1 MANNTP
7 FGNNSL
13 TSNLLP
19 AFYQSKSNKKFL
31 QATLDQL
38 YQPGSVKKINGFIGR
53 KNAKAA
59 TGADIYVT
67 ASDKNRQNYQLE
79 PSVVIQDSLNNVT
92 FYKDYIDYINQL
104 GVFGGN
110 TDNHS
115 RLNSEEFY
123 SWDPHIDWDKISNF
137 QNYYWLPYGPESIT
151 VYGQQQ
157 KVTST
162 YTVDLVAVG
171 EDNQYVFTPN
181 GFTPN
186 PVLKLYRGQTY
197 TFEIN
202 SLGNAFSFKL
212 ARTTGPQD
220 RYLNAGIDNYAVQ
233 QGTITWTIAN
243 DAPTMI
249 YYQSET
255 DINLGGVIEIYDIDQ
270 NTYIDV
276 EADVLGK
283 KNYKLTDGTPLSN
296 GMKVKFGGN
305 VTPVTYTSGSYYVEG
320 VGTAIKLVPQSVLEI
335 VSPYTL
341 SQTVEFDN
349 TPFDQEPFSDATGYA
364 GVADYIVINR
374 ASRDHNPWSR
384 YNRWFHK
391 DVITA
396 SAKLNGDV
404 PNLDQ
409 LARATR
415 PIIEFEADLKLFN
428 FGTTAIEDI
437 DLIDNFT
444 TDVFSTIE
452 GSAGYN
458 VDGIPLTANQTVLFT
473 ADTDPLVANKVYRVE
488 FVDVKHLNTG
498 SKQLHLVEI
507 ASPELNQTVL
517 INQGVA
523 NQSLMYWFNG
533 TTWIK
538 SQQKTNTNQPPLFDV
553 VDDNNISYGDT
564 SFYPGSTFIGTKVFS
579 YKVGLG
585 LADKTLGFALSYKNV
600 SNIGDIVFNFN
611 LATDSFQYKQGTA
624 LITKNINVGY
634 IVGQDYAG
642 NTVYENGWQTSTVT
656 NTQAALRI
664 YENSNKTNNFNLDIF
679 DDLSNLND
687 LVVRV
692 YVNGIRLAPEYWNI
706 VDGQLYKQIVL
717 VTPIALTDVLTIRA
731 FAAQPI
737 NSNGYYEIP
746 INLQN
751 NPLNNS
757 MGDFTLGEISD
768 HVNSIIDNI
777 PQSSTNLRDLGNTAA
792 YGTKFVQ
799 HSGPMSLSI
808 YHITSESNNIVR
820 AIEQSR
826 DDYNHFK
833 RIFITT
839 AENLGIDGDPVK
851 LVDVILEKI
860 NVNKPNTAPYYFSD
874 MIPYGASVRT
884 DITVVDYRI
893 KTYPLSAV
901 FTLDTL
907 SSKAVGVYLNDV
919 QLTYGRDYTFND
931 QGFVVIDNSLS
942 FNNGDIITTLEY
954 ESTDGCFVPETP
966 TKLGIYPK
974 FEPKIYLDTTLVAPQ
989 LMIQGHD
996 GSQIL
1001 AYNDYRD
1008 GLILE
1013 LEKRIFNNIKVEYNP
1028 DIYDINKVIPS
1039 YNKTNAYTR
1048 EEFNKVLAPNFYR
1061 WAKDVGVN
1069 FSKPLS
1075 YDISNS
1081 FTYNYRN
1088 NSAPDGTSLPGYW
1101 RGVYRWLLN
1110 TDRPNIC
1117 PWEMLGLSIEPS
1129 WWTSVY
1135 GPAPYTS
1142 DNRVMWK
1149 DISDGMLRAP
1159 GKPPVYLA
1167 DYAKPF
1173 LIDHIPVDESGNLVS
1188 PLFSSLALGQVTP
1201 SIDFDFVFGDVAP
1214 VEASWRRSSHYPFS
1228 VLIASML
1235 LTPANT
1241 FGVLLDRSR
1250 IVRNKAGQLIYKD
1263 TGLRVRPQDI
1273 VLPSTYS
1280 SSTRVQTA
1288 GIINYVVNLILNY
1301 IFSNNLKSYNGY
1313 ASDLASMNIRLAYRV
1328 GSFTN
1333 QDQFNLLLE
1342 SKTPSSTGSV
1352 FIPKEDYS
1360 VFLNSS
1366 SPTRKLAYSGIIITR
1381 LQDGFQVSGYS
1392 LTQPFFNYY
1401 GYSQPGSN
1409 INVGGIS
1416 ENFSNWTAH
1425 EQYAA
1430 GSIVKYNGSYFKA
1443 LTLTT
1448 TGADFDSSQFV
1459 ALPFLPITGGVTAN
1473 FRKAWDKTQVL
1484 TAPYGA
1490 TFKKIQDVVDFL
1502 LGYGEYLKDQ
1512 GFIFN
1517 QYNTNLGV
1525 VSNWETSAKEFMF
1538 WTTQNWS
1545 TGQDKWSDWT
1555 PNIVVPYGTI
1565 VRYNGEYY
1573 SAVRNVPAS
1582 DVFEYN
1588 NFNKLDGLSVAGASV
1603 ISLSPAAGNIEFV
1616 TPLNVVD
1623 DINNSFNRYE
1633 IFKVNG
1639 TAINTKDLDSYR
1651 KNNTVTY
1658 TPKNKDGIYGA
1669 SFYLVQHEHVVIL
1682 NNSTIFNDTIYNPES
1697 GYRQERIKLSGYITS
1712 NWYGGLDIPGFIF
1725 DAAKIQSW
1733 QQWQDYNL
1741 GDIINYQGYYYSA
1754 NEFLPGTATFDLT
1767 KWTELANKPSSQILP
1782 NWTNIATQFQDFY
1795 GLDVDS
1801 FDSAQQSMG
1810 QHLIGYQKRQYL
1822 DNIIQDDVSEFKFY
1836 QGMIREKG
1844 TQNVLNK
1851 LFNVLSSEDKES
1863 LVFYEEW
1870 AVRTGQYGAA
1880 NSFQQIEF
1888 TLDEGLVRNNP
1899 QGYLLTNKID
1909 TTLNPFIVQILPS
1922 DVYLPSNGYDSTPWP
1937 VLTNYKPLLT
1947 SAGYVNSKDV
1957 DLSIGHLSDIVS
1969 YDPTKY
1975 VDGNYVWCA
1984 FAPPPYYWNV
1994 YRYTLKYTAG
2004 VVSSVTSNTTVKPNT
2019 VTITVPTTVTFA
2031 VGDYIGI
2038 IGTAKING
2046 FYAIT
2051 AVTTNT
2057 FTFNLPA
2064 SVVLAPF
2071 NDLSTIEVFY
2081 FVTQRSLNSSI
2092 DQLESLLPTTPVAN
2106 QLVWTDYIS
2115 STNTNW
2121 ASWIYNPVYNTT
2133 IITDQIASTN
2143 HNFGRALAMTNAGDT
2158 AAITSSDG
2166 QTAIYLKAG
2175 ILTNWTRNQL
2185 IQAPAISTNYT
2196 TAGTQGTIESF
2207 NITGLSLT
2215 LSLISG
2221 GSGYRPANGS
2231 QVYANVPLTGGTGS
2245 GAVANITVFNGV
2257 VTTVQLVRYNTQYVS
2272 GQVLTA
2278 DARYLGG
2285 TVNTPVEVQV
2295 SNTCGSGYTPSV
2307 GTTVYAN
2314 VPLIYTTSG
2323 TGDGTAV
2330 ATVTVT
2336 NGLVSN
2342 VLLNYGGLNYQV
2354 GDRLTVNSSSIG
2366 GTGTGFSVLVGS
2378 VNKNSRAS
2386 VATTVAIS
2394 NDKQWL
2400 AIGSPTSSFVATNYK
2415 GVYSTPNSTD
2425 YVANAIVTDGTHYY
2439 QTTGA
2444 MLHQYTGVTG
2454 VTQNQAQGARFN
2466 VVVIGSTYTV
2476 NVVSGGAGYKVGN
2489 KITILG
2495 SQVGG
2500 IDTVNDITVTVS
2512 AINGSTT
2519 ILSPGAITGVT
2530 WSSVS
2535 TPSQTYTSLSGN
2547 VILGSG
2553 ATFTVKPILPTS
2565 NSSYIVTVS
2574 ATGSGYLAGDQ
2585 VLIKGSAVGG
2595 VDIINDL
2602 LVTLP
2607 TPISGFVIGYQI
2619 VNPYGASAWNQIPY
2633 VPVDTSTTA
2642 NNSSNTNQGVV
2653 SVYKRAFGNSYL
2665 LADSIVSPSIGFDP
2679 THVTGEKFGSTL
2691 TFNTSELYVGA
2702 IGYNNNTG
2710 RVYKLAYT
2718 SNVIVSSAYNPIG
2731 SSYATLVVTSTTNI
2745 TPGLIVQGTGFTSG
2759 QTVTAVINST
2769 TLELSGSPDSTPA
2782 GILNFVTTGWHYS
2795 TTYTGTSSNS
2805 NFGSS
2810 IVVSTD
2816 SSTLAI
2822 SASGGSVAGQVFVY
2836 KDTGNGFALSQ
2847 TISDTLSRITFGAS
2861 IALSD
2866 SADYLAISNLTASS
2880 SGVIIYP
2887 LLSNGQYDLVH
2898 TTGIH
2903 PRPSV
2908 SGTFGNKIAFMNGY
2922 TTLVVFSTVNSSGR
2936 IDIYDRYDT
2945 QWVYSETIPTTG
2957 HSTDALGAGFA
2968 VGVNQIFAGAPNT
2981 TENNFTNSGAIYNYY
2996 KLPNNYTWTIHTQQ
3010 TPVAD
3015 VKKIKKAFLYDKTSG
3030 SLLKY
3035 LDVVD
3040 PLQGKIPGPAEEEIR
3055 YKTFYDPAVYSI
3067 GTSDVVVN
3075 TASIWSNKQVGQLWW
3090 DLRTAKFINSYDQ
3103 DVVYRNSTWNQ
3114 LAAGAS
3120 IDVYEWVS
3128 STIKPSQW
3136 DAQADTNAGLASGI
3150 SGTSLYGDSVYS
3162 TTQSYDK
3169 ISKTFKNTYYFWVKN
3184 KVVIPY
3190 VNGRQM
3196 SAMDV
3201 ANLIANPRGQ
3211 DYTYLGIT
3219 GLNTFS
3225 LTNVKGYLTSSNVI
3239 LSVEFWT
3246 IDKTD
3251 QNIHTQYKMISNDPN
3266 INLPKIVEQKW
3277 FDSLCGIDS
3286 NGKVVPDP
3294 RLPFK
3299 IRYGIENR
3307 PRQSM
3312 FINRF
3317 EALKQLI
3324 EYANQ
3329 VMITNQIAELNISS
3343 LESYDKEPTI
3353 GSGLYDAILDT
3364 DAELPYASVSSFS
3377 APSLVPVITNG
3388 AITGIIINSAGK
3400 GFVSTINNVA
3410 TSPYIEIIGS
3420 GTGAVVRATINAL
3433 GQVTGATIISSGAG
3447 YDSNTRCSI
3456 RNYAVLVHSDSQASN
3471 QWSVYTY
3478 DPVYKQWSRTL
3489 TQSYDVRNYWS
3500 YADWFASGYNQFTVE
3515 DYAVN
3520 TFVDLNSITVKVGQ
3534 IVRIRTSNNGG
3545 WILLEKYADV
3555 NSVDWTQSYN
3565 TIGIQNGTIQFSS
3578 KLYDFALTD
3587 VGYDSSIFD
3596 GEGFDVVA
3604 ATELRIILKAIKNN
3618 IFIDSLKQEYL
3629 NLFFNSVH
3637 YVLSEQVYVDWIFK
3651 TSFVKA
3657 QHNVGALDQPV
3668 NYPVENLANF
3678 ENYVSEVKPYRTK
3691 VREYVSNYESLD
3703 TAQLPIT
3710 DFDVM
3715 PIYENDKVGLI
3726 DITVQNG
3733 KLVAGD
3739 SAIQTYPWKFWL
3751 DNVGF
3756 IVTELILI
3764 DGGSGYNIPPQVVF
3778 NSESGSGATGRA
3790 FINNGV
3796 VTRVVLLTPGSGYL
3810 AAPEIVLDGGLSTT
3824 GVQARAIAIIGESV
3838 VRSTTIGI
3846 KFDRVSQTN
3855 YVTQLQQQQTFLG
3868 DGSQLKFALTWA
3880 PDIRVGQSS
3889 ITVNGIPVL
3898 RELYTLSTVVSTKN
3912 GYTQYSGLITFA
3924 VGNAPAKGTTL
3935 SVTYLINSAMLNAA
3949 DRVEFYYEPGSG
3961 MLGKDLAQ
3969 VMTGIDYGGTIV
3981 NGLGFNVQTGWGAS
3995 PYYKDKW
4002 DNYDS
4007 SFDDYYVTVAAN
4019 THSFT
4024 LPYVPAANTQLNIYQ
4039 IKNNVD
4045 SYDNR
4050 SGVYNNQLEFSY
4062 NINDSS
4068 PVATTI
4074 THINTAGHS
4083 TTYNPNGS
4091 YETTLVVANASG
4103 ILPGM
4108 GIIGVGFSS
4117 NVAVLTTTGA
4127 SGNGTTVTLT
4137 FDAVS
4142 TPPYSIGQTIIVN
4155 NVLPVAYSGT
4165 YTVTACTTTS
4175 VSYTSTATGVKTQ
4188 SGTIIGSAIHKV
4200 VSVNQGTNTVTL
4212 SRAPDSI
4219 PSGTLIFTYNFSGS
4233 TQLTVADTT
4242 YINVGDVVACSTI
4255 NSLIYNSTVTAIID
4269 SQTVSINSILYTDI
4283 VPSVELTFTKTLET
4297 PADITI
4303 NANGTAVLNS
4313 TTYPT
4318 GISDLTVL
4326 NITGKISPVRLDD
4339 PHYGTQQQTN
4349 KNAIMTTPVAT
4360 GTPDSQVAPGLYQYT
4375 ITIPNGYTVSN
4386 GDEFII
4392 RRSTSDGS
4400 ILPNANDYDTSLVG
4414 GDMAYSTATGLA
4426 ADDIIVDGDGM
4437 VTPTTSPA
4445 PEEVVP
4451 GQVVDA
4457 VAIKVF
4463 DRSNS
4468 GAATIVTDNFIAD
4481 GVTKTYTLSQQPNS
4495 PKALIVKVGN
4505 TIKTYQTDYTVDYKN
4520 KKVTLTSKPSANT
4533 IVTIFNI
4540 GFAGSNILDLDYFVG
4555 DATTTEFVTKA
4566 PWLKD
4571 ITAVVYVDG
4580 VVANPQL
4587 FKTDGTY
4594 DFANAVGFKFTT
4606 PPAAGSLINFII
4618 VSGSQQTFVVTNK
4631 EILATDG
4638 VSLTYSLA
4646 YPVGTS
4652 LPYESSM
4659 LVRVDQTILEGPNDN
4674 YFIIEDNQLSYN
4686 IDPAKIVPYSATI
4699 QNINV
4704 IANGV
4709 KLNLGSDYTV
4719 DLSGITITLTQNA
4732 YTLYMGTTLLV
4743 SITTDESYFY
4753 NASAQ
4758 TITFTQAYNNTHVV
4772 EVISSYNHSVLDIRR
4787 SSVNVTS
4794 NVTLTPNT
4802 ADYYYYKNLASGLI
4816 KLDRTIISDDYVWI
4830 TKNGTLLTPT
4840 IDYKLNDDKQS
4851 VQLAT
4856 LPNKTDQLT
4865 FITFG
4870 SNILASGIAY
4880 MQFKDMLNRVTYK
4893 RLSLEK
4899 RTTLAADLHWNDT
4912 SITLTDASNFDVPN
4926 PTANKPGVIEIRG
4939 ERIEYFAKNGN
4950 IVSRLRRGTLGT
4962 GVYKLH
4968 KAGAFVQDI
4977 GPTETIPYTE
4987 TTITEQIISDGTN
5000 SVNLSFAPALGSESD
5015 PTGVIAWFK
5024 TSGYTYQGTYNPL
5037 SSYSINSVVV
5047 YQNTYYVNILS
5058 YSASTSVTILPT
5070 DTKHWKIAPT
5080 AIPPGY
5086 GQCDNIEVFVGG
5098 YNDGSAWAS
5107 GIEYSVGDIVNIGS
5121 YTYRCTTAH
5130 TSGATFNADS
5140 TNWTFFIG
5148 NIRLKKQP
5156 YKVHNVNVNPY
5167 SPAGDV
5173 TLDADF
5179 AVDGSSRQIRLTN
5192 LLNKGTH
5199 VTVIKQIGTAWD
5211 GDKNNPVNILN
5222 DNSKIAEFLKVSP
5235 GIWYTDYKS

>member
-1 MANNTP
+1 MANKTP

-19 AFYQSKSNKKFL
+19 SFYQSRSNKKFL

-53 KNAKAA
+53 KNAKAT
-59 TGADIYVT
+59 TGSDIYVT
-67 ASDKNRQNYQLE
+67 AADSTRQNYQLE
-79 PSVVIQDSLNNVT
+79 PSVVIQDNLNNVT

-104 GVFGGN
+104 GVFGSN
-110 TDNHS
+110 TTNHS
-115 RLNSEEFY
+115 RLNAEEFY
-123 SWDPHIDWDKISNF
+123 SWDPHIDWDKIVNF
-137 QNYYWLPYGPESIT
+137 QHYYWLPYGPEPVTI
-151 VYGQQQ
+151 YGQQQ
-157 KVTST
+157 KVIST
-162 YTVDLVAVG
+162 YSVNLIPVG

-202 SLGNAFSFKL
+202 SPGNAFSFKFS
-212 ARTTGPQD
+212 RTTGKQD

-249 YYQSET
+249 YYQSEN
-255 DINLGGVIEIYDIDQ
+255 DINLGGVIQIFDIDQ
-270 NTYIDV
+270 NTYIDI
-276 EADVLGK
+276 ETDVLGK
-283 KNYKLTDGTPLSN
+283 KTYKLTDGTPLSN

-305 VTPVTYTSGSYYVEG
+305 VTPTNYATGSYYVEG

-335 VSPYTL
+335 VSSYTL

-364 GVADYIVINR
+364 SVADYIVINR
-374 ASRDHNPWSR
+374 ASRDYNPWSR
-384 YNRWFHK
+384 YNRWFHQ

-396 SAKLNGDV
+396 SARLNGAV
-404 PNLDQ
+404 PNLNQ

-415 PIIEFEADLKLFN
+415 PIIEFESDLKLFN
-428 FGTTAIEDI
+428 FGTNAISDV

-452 GSAGYN
+452 GSSGYN
-458 VDGIPLTANQTVLFT
+458 VDGIPLTANQTILFT
-473 ADTDPLVANKVYRVE
+473 ADTDPLIANKIYRVE
-488 FVDVKHLNTG
+488 FVDVKHLSNG
-498 SKQLHLVEI
+498 SKQLHLVEVS
-507 ASPELNQTVL
+507 SPELNQTVL
-517 INQGVA
+517 VNQGIA

-538 SQQKTNTNQPPLFDV
+538 GQQKTDTNQPPLFDV
-553 VDDNNISYGDT
+553 VDNSGVSYGDT
-564 SFYPGSTFIGTKVFS
+564 SVYPGSTFLGTTVFS
-579 YKVGLG
+579 YKIGNG

-611 LATDSFQYKQGTA
+611 LATDNFQYKHGTA
-624 LITKNINVGY
+624 LLTQHINVGY
-634 IVGQDYAG
+634 IVSQDYSG
-642 NTVYENGWQTSTVT
+642 NTVYENGWQTSAAS
-656 NTQAALRI
+656 NTQAAVRI

-679 DDLSNLND
+679 EDITNLND
-687 LVVRV
+687 LVVRI
-692 YVNGIRLAPEYWNI
+692 YINGKRLDARLWSI
-706 VDGQLYKQIVL
+706 VDRQKYKQIVL
-717 VTPIALTDVLTIRA
+717 ATPIALTDVLTIRA
-731 FAAQPI
+731 FASQSI
-737 NSNGYYEIP
+737 NKNGYYEIP

-751 NPLNNS
+751 NPLNDS

-768 HVNSIIDNI
+768 HVNSIVDNLEI
-777 PQSSTNLRDLGNTAA
+777 LFVGSFPGTSNLRDLGNTAA

-799 HSGPMSLSI
+799 HSGPMSLSM

-851 LVDVILEKI
+851 LVDVILERI
-860 NVNKPNTAPYYFSD
+860 NANKPNTSPYYFSD
-874 MIPYGASVRT
+874 MIPYGASLRT
-884 DITVVDYRI
+884 DIKIVDYRI
-893 KTYPLSAV
+893 KTYPLTTV

-907 SSKAVGVYLNDV
+907 SNKAVGVYLNDV
-919 QLTYGRDYTFND
+919 QLTYGRDYTFNN

-942 FNNGDIITTLEY
+942 MSNSDVLTTLEY

-989 LMIQGHD
+989 SMIQGHD
-996 GSQIL
+996 GSQVL
-1001 AYNDYRD
+1001 AYGDYRD

-1013 LEKRIFNNIKVEYNP
+1013 LEKRIFNNIKVEYDP
-1028 DIYDINKVIPS
+1028 SIYDINSVIPN
-1039 YNKTNAYTR
+1039 YNRTNAYTR

-1061 WAKDVGVN
+1061 WAKDVGVD

-1129 WWTSVY
+1129 WWTQVY
-1135 GPAPYTS
+1135 GPAPYTK
-1142 DNRVMWK
+1142 DNRVMWQ
-1149 DISDGMLRAP
+1149 DIADGMLRAP
-1159 GKPPVYLA
+1159 GKPAVYLA
-1167 DYAKPF
+1167 DYVKPF
-1173 LIDHIPVDESGNLVS
+1173 LINHIPVDEYGNLVS

-1214 VEASWRRSSHYPFS
+1214 VESSWRRSSHYPFS
-1228 VLIASML
+1228 VLITSML
-1235 LTPANT
+1235 LTPAKT

-1250 IVRNKAGQLIYKD
+1250 VVRNNAGQLIYKD
-1263 TGLRVRPQDI
+1263 TGLRIRPQDVI
-1273 VLPSTYS
+1273 LPSIYS
-1280 SSTRVQTA
+1280 STARVQTA
-1288 GIINYVVNLILNY
+1288 GIINYVINLILNY

-1313 ASDLASMNIRLAYRV
+1313 DNDLKSMTIRLSYRV

-1342 SKTPSSTGSV
+1342 SKTPSSSGSV

-1360 VFLNSS
+1360 IFLNNS
-1366 SPTRKLAYSGIIITR
+1366 SPTKKLSYSGVIITR
-1381 LQDGFQVSGYS
+1381 LQDGFQVGGYS

-1401 GYSQPGSN
+1401 SYGQPGAN

-1416 ENFSNWTAH
+1416 ENFSNWTAN

-1430 GSIVKYNGSYFKA
+1430 GSIIKYNGGYYKA

-1448 TGADFDSSQFV
+1448 TGTTFDSTQFISM
-1459 ALPFLPITGGVTAN
+1459 PFLPITGGVTAN
-1473 FRKAWDKTQVL
+1473 FRKTWDKTETL
-1484 TAPYGA
+1484 TAPYGT

-1502 LGYGEYLKDQ
+1502 LGYSEYLKDQ
-1512 GFIFN
+1512 GFIFS

-1545 TGQDKWSDWT
+1545 TGHDKWSDWT
-1555 PNIVVPYGTI
+1555 PNIVVPYGTV
-1565 VRYNGEYY
+1565 VRFNGEYY
-1573 SAVRNVPAS
+1573 SSTRNVPAS

-1588 NFNKLDGLSVAGASV
+1588 DFNKLDGLSVDGASV

-1616 TPLNVVD
+1616 TPLNVVE
-1623 DINNSFNRYE
+1623 DINSSFNRYE

-1639 TAINTKDLDSYR
+1639 TAINTADLDSYR
-1651 KNNTVTY
+1651 KNNTVIY
-1658 TPKNKDGIYGA
+1658 TPRNKDGIYGA
-1669 SFYLVQHEHVVIL
+1669 SFYLVQHEHVIIL
-1682 NNSTIFNDTIYNPES
+1682 NNTTIFNDTIYNPES
-1697 GYRQERIKLSGYITS
+1697 GYRQERIKVSGYITTG
-1712 NWYGGLDIPGFIF
+1712 WYGGLDIPGFIF

-1754 NEFLPGTATFDLT
+1754 DKFLPGTAIFDIT
-1767 KWTELANKPSSQILP
+1767 QWTELVNKPISRILP

-1795 GLDVDS
+1795 NLDVDS
-1801 FDSAQQSMG
+1801 FDTAQQTMG

-1844 TQNVLNK
+1844 TQNSLNK
-1851 LFNVLSSEDKES
+1851 LFNVLSSDNLES

-1870 AVRTGQYGAA
+1870 AVRVGQYGAA

-1888 TLDEGLVRNNP
+1888 TLEEGIVRNNP
-1899 QGYLLTNKID
+1899 QGYILTDTID
-1909 TTLNPFIVQILPS
+1909 KTLNPFIVQILPS
-1922 DVYLPSNGYDSTPWP
+1922 DVYLPSNEYNSSPWP
-1937 VLTNYKPLLT
+1937 LLTSYKPLLN

-1957 DLSIGHLSDIVS
+1957 TLSIGYLSDILS
-1969 YDPTKY
+1969 YKPTNY

-1984 FAPPPYYWNV
+1984 FASPPYYWNV
-1994 YRYTLKYTAG
+1994 YRYTLKYAAG
-2004 VVSSVTSNTTVKPNT
+2004 TISSVTSNASVSPNT
-2019 VTITVPTTVTFA
+2019 VTITVPGPVTFA

-2038 IGTAKING
+2038 VGTAKING

-2051 AVTTNT
+2051 EITTTT
-2057 FTFNLPA
+2057 FVIVLPKG
-2064 SVVLAPF
+2064 VVFAPF
-2071 NDLSTIEVFY
+2071 NDLSTIEIFY
-2081 FVTQRSLNSSI
+2081 FVSQRSLNSSI
-2092 DQLESLLPTTPVAN
+2092 DQLESLLTSSPVTG
-2106 QLVWTDYIS
+2106 QLVWTDHIS
-2115 STNTNW
+2115 STSTNW
-2121 ASWIYNPVYNTT
+2121 ASWTYDSVYSTSAIN
-2133 IITDQIASTN
+2133 DQVSSNN
-2143 HNFGRALAMTNAGDT
+2143 HNFGRAIAMTKTGDT

-2175 ILTNWTRNQL
+2175 VLTNWTRNQL
-2185 IQAPAISTNYT
+2185 IQTPFISTSYT
-2196 TAGTQGTIESF
+2196 VSGVQGTIESF
-2207 NITGLSLT
+2207 NTTGLGLT
-2215 LSLISG
+2215 ITLISS
-2221 GSGYRPANGS
+2221 GSGYRPLNGTQIYS
-2231 QVYANVPLTGGTGS
+2231 NVPLSGGTGT
-2245 GAVANITVFNGV
+2245 GAVANVTVYNGT
-2257 VTTVQLVRYNTQYVS
+2257 VTAIQLIRYNTQYVS
-2272 GQVLTA
+2272 GQVLTI
-2278 DARYLGG
+2278 DEKYLGG
-2285 TVNTPVEVQV
+2285 VVNTPVEIQV
-2295 SNTCGSGYTPSV
+2295 SNNCGSGYTPAV
-2307 GTTVYAN
+2307 GTAVYPN
-2314 VPLIYTTSG
+2314 VPLIYTGSG
-2323 TGDGTAV
+2323 TGDGTAT
-2330 ATVTVT
+2330 ATVTIS

-2342 VLLNYGGLNYQV
+2342 IILTYGGLRYQV
-2354 GDRLTVNSSSIG
+2354 NDQLTVDPSNIG
-2366 GTGTGFSVLVGS
+2366 NTGTGFNILVGS
-2378 VNKNSRAS
+2378 VNKNSRSPAS
-2386 VATTVAIS
+2386 TTVAIS

-2400 AIGSPTSSFVATNYK
+2400 AVGSPTSGYVATNYK
-2415 GVYSTPNSTD
+2415 GVYTSPNSTD
-2425 YVANAIVTDGTHYY
+2425 YIAKAIVTDGINYY
-2439 QTTGA
+2439 QTTNA
-2444 MLHQYTGVTG
+2444 MLHQYTGVAG
-2454 VTQNQAQGARFN
+2454 ITQNQAQGARFN
-2466 VVVIGSTYTV
+2466 IVVIGLTYTV
-2476 NVVSGGAGYKVGN
+2476 NVVSGGAGYKRGN
-2489 KITILG
+2489 KIIILG

-2500 IDTVNDITVTVS
+2500 IDTVNDITIVVTE
-2512 AINGSTT
+2512 INGSTT
-2519 ILSPGAITGVT
+2519 TLSPGAISGVT
-2530 WSSVS
+2530 ASSVGI
-2535 TPSQTYTSLSGN
+2535 PPQTYTSLGGN
-2547 VILGSG
+2547 VLLGIG
-2553 ATFTVKPILPTS
+2553 ATFTVNPVLTG
-2565 NSSYIVTVS
+2565 YIVTVS
-2574 ATGSGYLAGDQ
+2574 ATGTGYLAGDQ
-2585 VLIKGSAVGG
+2585 ILIKGSSIGG
-2595 VDIINDL
+2595 VDVINDL
-2602 LVTLP
+2602 LITLP
-2607 TPISGFVIGYQI
+2607 TPVAGFVNNYQI
-2619 VNPYGASAWNQIPY
+2619 VNPYGVSAWNWLSY
-2633 VPVDTSTTA
+2633 VPVDTGSVN

-2653 SVYKRAFGNSYL
+2653 SLYKKSFGNSYSL
-2665 LADSIVSPSIGFDP
+2665 VDSIVSPSIGLDS
-2679 THVTGEKFGSTL
+2679 THVTGEQFGSTL
-2691 TFNTSELYVGA
+2691 AFNTNELYIGA
-2702 IGYNNNTG
+2702 TGYNNNTG
-2710 RVYKLAYT
+2710 RVYKLIYT
-2718 SNVIVSSAYNPIG
+2718 SNIKVSSAYNPIG
-2731 SSYATLVVTSTTNI
+2731 SSYATLVITSTTGI
-2745 TPGLIVQGTGFTSG
+2745 TVGLVVQGVGFVSG

-2782 GILNFVTTGWHYS
+2782 GILNFVTTNWQYS
-2795 TTYTGTSSNS
+2795 TTYTGSATHS
-2805 NFGSS
+2805 NFGNS
-2810 IVVSTD
+2810 IAISGD
-2816 SSTLAI
+2816 GSTLAI
-2822 SASGGSVAGQVFVY
+2822 TASGSAQNGFVKVY
-2836 KDTGNGFALSQ
+2836 KNSGSEFTLSQ
-2847 TISDTLSRITFGAS
+2847 TINGVTTTFANSISISDTGTYI
-2861 IALSD
+2861 
-2866 SADYLAISNLTASS
+2866 AISDNTASTT
-2880 SGVIIYP
+2880 GTVKIYP
-2887 LLSNGQYDLVH
+2887 VLPTGQYDITH
-2898 TTGIH
+2898 TYSL
-2903 PRPSV
+2903 RPQSTII
-2908 SGTFGNKIAFMNGY
+2908 SNFGTKISFMNDY
-2922 TTLVVFSTVNSSGR
+2922 KTMVVFTAVGLSGQV
-2936 IDIYDRYDT
+2936 DIYDRYDT
-2945 QWVYSETIPTTG
+2945 QWVYSETLSVDGLIDTY
-2957 HSTDALGAGFA
+2957 SGFS
-2968 VGVNQIFAGAPNT
+2968 VGTNQIFVGAPNT
-2981 TENNFTNSGAIYNYY
+2981 TVNTFTNAGTIYNYY
-2996 KLPNNYTWTIHTQQ
+2996 KLPNTFSWSIHTNQIS
-3010 TPVAD
+3010 VAD

-3055 YKTFYDPAVYSI
+3055 YKTFYDPAVYSV

-3075 TASIWSNKQVGQLWW
+3075 TASIWSNNQVGQLWW

-3114 LAAGAS
+3114 LATGAS
-3120 IDVYEWVS
+3120 IDIYEWVS
-3128 STIKPSQW
+3128 SNLKPSQW
-3136 DAQADTNAGLASGI
+3136 DAQSDTNAGIAIGI
-3150 SGTSLYGDSVYS
+3150 SGKSLYSDSVYS
-3162 TTQSYDK
+3162 VTQSYDK

-3184 KVVIPY
+3184 KAVIPY
-3190 VNGRQM
+3190 INGRHM

-3201 ANLIANPRGQ
+3201 SNLIANPRGQ

-3225 LTNVKGYLTSSNVI
+3225 LTNVKGYLSSSNVV

-3266 INLPKIVEQKW
+3266 INLPKTIEQKW
-3277 FDSLCGIDS
+3277 FDSLCGID
-3286 NGKVVPDP
+3286 NGGRVVPDP

-3317 EALKQLI
+3317 EALKQLV

-3329 VMITNQIAELNISS
+3329 IMIKNQIAELNISS
-3343 LESYDKEPTI
+3343 LESYDKEPTVVT
-3353 GSGLYDAILDT
+3353 GLYDAVLDT
-3364 DAELPYASVSSFS
+3364 DAELKYASVASFS
-3377 APSLVPVITNG
+3377 APNLAPTITNG
-3388 AITGIIINSAGK
+3388 QITGIIINSAGK
-3400 GFVSTINNVA
+3400 GYVPVVNGIA

-3420 GTGAVVRATINAL
+3420 GQGAVVRAIINTL
-3433 GQVTGATIISSGAG
+3433 GQITGATVISSGIG
-3447 YDSNTRCSI
+3447 YDANTRCVI

-3471 QWSVYTY
+3471 QWSIYTY

-3500 YADWFASGYNQFTVE
+3500 YSDWYATGYNQFTLE
-3515 DYAVN
+3515 DYTVN
-3520 TFVDLNSITVKVGQ
+3520 TFVDLNSLTTQIGQ
-3534 IVRIRTSNNGG
+3534 IVRIRMSNKGG
-3545 WILLEKYADV
+3545 WLLLEKYADV

-3578 KLYDFALTD
+3578 KLYNFTLTD

-3604 ATELRIILKAIKNN
+3604 STELRVILTAIKHN
-3618 IFIDSLKQEYL
+3618 IFIDNLKQEYL

-3668 NYPVENLANF
+3668 NYPVDNLSNF
-3678 ENYVSEVKPYRTK
+3678 EDYVAEVKPYRTK

-3710 DFDVM
+3710 DFDLM
-3715 PIYENDKVGLI
+3715 PIYENNKVGLI
-3726 DITVQNG
+3726 GITVQDG

-3756 IVTELILI
+3756 VVTELILI

-3778 NSESGSGATGRA
+3778 NSKSGTGATGRA
-3790 FINNGV
+3790 FINSGV
-3796 VTRVVLLTPGSGYL
+3796 VTRVVLLTPGGGYF
-3810 AAPEIVLDGGLSTT
+3810 AAPEIILDGGLLPT
-3824 GVQARAIAIIGESV
+3824 GVQARAVAIIGESV
-3838 VRSTTIGI
+3838 IRSMNIGI

-3855 YVTQLQQQQTFLG
+3855 YITQLEQKQTFPG
-3868 DGSQLKFALTWA
+3868 NGSQLKFALTWA
-3880 PDIRVGQSS
+3880 PDIRIGQSS

-3898 RELYTLSTVVSTKN
+3898 RELYKLSTVVSTKN
-3912 GYTQYSGLITFA
+3912 GYTQYSGLITFT
-3924 VGNAPAKGTTL
+3924 VGNAPVNGSTL
-3935 SVTYLINSAMLNAA
+3935 AVTYLINPAMLNAA
-3949 DRVEFYYEPGSG
+3949 DRIKFYYEPESG
-3961 MLGKDLAQ
+3961 MLGNDLAQ
-3969 VMTGIDYGGTIV
+3969 LMTGIDYGGTIV
-3981 NGLGFNVQTGWGAS
+3981 NGLGFNVQTGWGSS

-4007 SFDDYYVTVAAN
+4007 SFDDYYVTVSAN

-4024 LPYVPAANTQLNIYQ
+4024 LPYIPAANTEINIYQ

-4050 SGVYNNQLEFSY
+4050 TNIYSNRLEFGY
-4062 NINDSS
+4062 NIVDSS

-4074 THINTAGHS
+4074 TYINTAGYS

-4091 YETTLVVANASG
+4091 YETTLVVSSSVG

-4117 NVAVLTTTGA
+4117 NVAVLTTTGV

-4137 FDAVS
+4137 FDPVS
-4142 TPPYSIGQTIIVN
+4142 TPPYSVGQTIIVN
-4155 NVLPVAYSGT
+4155 NVLPAGYNGT
-4165 YTVTACTTTS
+4165 YTVTACTTNS
-4175 VSYTSTATGVKTQ
+4175 VSYTSTATGAKTQ
-4188 SGTIIGSAIHKV
+4188 AGTIIGSAIHKV
-4200 VSVNQGTNTVTL
+4200 VSVNQVTSTVTL
-4212 SRAPDSI
+4212 NRAPDSI
-4219 PSGTLIFTYNFSGS
+4219 PSGTLIFTYNFAGS
-4233 TQLTVADTT
+4233 TQLTVEDTT
-4242 YINVGDVVACSTI
+4242 YINVGDIVACSSI
-4255 NSLIYNSTVTAIID
+4255 KSLVYNSTVTEIID

-4283 VPSVELTFTKTLET
+4283 SPAVELTFTKTLTT
-4297 PADITI
+4297 PTDITI

-4313 TTYPT
+4313 ITYPT
-4318 GISDLTVL
+4318 GLSNLTVL

-4339 PHYGTQQQTN
+4339 PQYGTPQQKN
-4349 KNAIMTTPVAT
+4349 KNAILVSPVSN
-4360 GTPDSQVAPGLYQYT
+4360 GIPDSQVAPGLYQKT
-4375 ITIPNGYTVSN
+4375 FTIPNTYTVSN

-4400 ILPNANDYDTSLVG
+4400 ILPNANDYDTALVG
-4414 GDMAYSTATGLA
+4414 GNLAYSTATGLA

-4451 GQVVDA
+4451 GQIVDA
-4457 VAIKVF
+4457 VAIKVY

-4468 GAATIVTDNFIAD
+4468 GAANIVTDNFIAD
-4481 GVTKTYTLSQQPNS
+4481 GMTGTYTLTQQPNS
-4495 PKALIVKVGN
+4495 PKALIVKVGDI
-4505 TIKTYQTDYTVDYKN
+4505 IKTYGTDYTVDYKN
-4520 KKVTLTSKPSANT
+4520 KQITLISTPVHNT
-4533 IVTIFNI
+4533 IVTVFNI

-4555 DATTTEFVTKA
+4555 DGVTTEFITKA

-4571 ITAVVYVDG
+4571 ITSVVYING
-4580 VVANPQL
+4580 VIDNPQL

-4594 DFANAVGFKFTT
+4594 DFANAVGLKFTT
-4606 PPAAGSLINFII
+4606 PPKAGSLINFII

-4631 EILATDG
+4631 EIIATDG
-4638 VSLTYSLA
+4638 VSLTYPLA
-4646 YPVGTS
+4646 YPVGAS

-4659 LVRVDQTILEGPNDN
+4659 VVRVDQTILSGPNDN
-4674 YFIIEDNQLSYN
+4674 YFTIKNNQLNYN
-4686 IDPAKIVPYSATI
+4686 IDPAKILPYSATI
-4699 QNINV
+4699 ENINV
-4704 IANGV
+4704 IANGKIL
-4709 KLNLGSDYTV
+4709 KLGADYTV
-4719 DLSGITITLTQNA
+4719 DLSGITITLTKNA
-4732 YTLYMGTTLLV
+4732 YTLYKNTTLLV

-4753 NASAQ
+4753 NPFSQ
-4758 TITFTQAYNNTHVV
+4758 TITFTQTYDNTHTV
-4772 EVISSYNHSVLDIRR
+4772 EVISSYNHSVLDIQR
-4787 SSVNVTS
+4787 SGVSVTS
-4794 NVTLTPNT
+4794 NVSLTPNT

-4816 KLDRTIISDDYVWI
+4816 KLDRTILTDSYIWI
-4830 TKNGTLLTPT
+4830 TKNGKLLTPT

-4851 VQLAT
+4851 VQLAV
-4856 LPNKTDQLT
+4856 LPKGTDQLT

-4870 SNILASGIAY
+4870 SNILSSGIAY
-4880 MQFKDMLNRVTYK
+4880 MQFKDILNRVSYK
-4893 RLSLEK
+4893 RLSLSK
-4899 RTTLAADLHWNDT
+4899 RTMLAEDLHWNDT

-4926 PTANKPGVIEIRG
+4926 PAANKPGVIEIRG
-4939 ERIEYFAKNGN
+4939 ERIEYFAKVNN
-4950 IVSRLRRGTLGT
+4950 TLSRLRRGTLGT

-5000 SVNLSFAPALGSESD
+5000 TVNLSFVPGIY
-5015 PTGVIAWFK
+5015 PI
-5024 TSGYTYQGTYNPL
+5024 YNPK
-5037 SSYSINSVVV
+5037 
-5047 YQNTYYVNILS
+5047 TRNI
-5058 YSASTSVTILPT
+5058 
-5070 DTKHWKIAPT
+5070 IAEV
-5080 AIPPGY
+5080 PG
-5086 GQCDNIEVFVGG
+5086 DIEVFVGG

-5107 GIEYSVGDIVNIGS
+5107 GIEYNIGDIVNIGS
-5121 YTYRCTTAH
+5121 YTYRCTTTH
-5130 TSGATFNADS
+5130 TSGATFSADS

-5148 NIRLKKQP
+5148 NIRLKKQS

-5167 SPAGDV
+5167 SPSGDIE
-5173 TLDADF
+5173 LPADF
-5179 AVDGSSRQIRLTN
+5179 TVDGTSRSIILTN

-5199 VTVIKQIGTAWD
+5199 ITVIKQIGTAWD
-5211 GDKNNPVNILN
+5211 GNKNNPVNILN
-5222 DNSKIAEFLKVSP
+5222 DNSKISEFLKVSA
-5235 GIWYTDYKS
+5235 GVWYTDYKS

>member
-7 FGNNSL
+7 FGNNNL

-59 TGADIYVT
+59 TGSDIYVT
-67 ASDKNRQNYQLE
+67 AAETSRQNYQLE

-110 TDNHS
+110 TANHS

-123 SWDPHIDWDKISNF
+123 SWDPHIDWDKVVNF
-137 QNYYWLPYGPESIT
+137 QNYYWLPYGPEPVT

-171 EDNQYVFTPN
+171 EDSQYVFTPN

-202 SLGNAFSFKL
+202 SPGNAFSFKL
-212 ARTTGPQD
+212 SRTTGKVD
-220 RYLNAGIDNYAVQ
+220 RYLNAGIDNYGVQ
-233 QGTITWTIAN
+233 QGTITWTVAD

-249 YYQSET
+249 YYQSEN
-255 DINLGGVIEIYDIDQ
+255 DINLGGVIEIFDIDQ
-270 NTYIDV
+270 NTYIDI

-283 KNYKLTDGTPLSN
+283 KTYKLTDGTPLSN

-305 VTPVTYTSGSYYVEG
+305 VTPTKYATGSYYVEG
-320 VGTAIKLVPQSVLEI
+320 VGTAIKLVSQSILEI

-364 GVADYIVINR
+364 AVADYIVINR

-384 YNRWFHK
+384 YNRWFHQ
-391 DVITA
+391 DVIIA

-404 PNLDQ
+404 PNLNQ

-428 FGTTAIEDI
+428 FGTTAIADI

-452 GSAGYN
+452 GSSGYN
-458 VDGIPLTANQTVLFT
+458 IDGIPLTANQTILFT
-473 ADTDPLVANKVYRVE
+473 ADTDPLVANKIYRVE
-488 FVDVKHLNTG
+488 FVDVKHLSNG

-517 INQGVA
+517 VNQGIT
-523 NQSLMYWFNG
+523 NQSFMYWFNG

-553 VDDNNISYGDT
+553 VDDNGVSYGDT
-564 SFYPGSTFIGTKVFS
+564 SVYPGSTFLGTKVFS
-579 YKVGLG
+579 YKVGSG
-585 LADKTLGFALSYKNV
+585 LADTTLGFALSYKNV

-611 LATDSFQYKQGTA
+611 LATDNFQYKQGTA
-624 LITKNINVGY
+624 LITKNVNVGY

-642 NTVYENGWQTSTVT
+642 NTVYENGWQTSVVN
-656 NTQAALRI
+656 NTQAAIRI

-679 DDLSNLND
+679 DDISNLND

-692 YVNGIRLAPEYWNI
+692 YINGKRLDASLWSI
-706 VDGQLYKQIVL
+706 VDGQQYKRIVL
-717 VTPIALTDVLTIRA
+717 TTPIALTDVLTIKA
-731 FAAQPI
+731 FASQPI
-737 NSNGYYEIP
+737 NKNGYYEIP

-751 NPLNNS
+751 NPLNNT
-757 MGDFTLGEISD
+757 MGDFTLGEVSD
-768 HVNSIIDNI
+768 HVNSIVDNLETLFVGAF
-777 PQSSTNLRDLGNTAA
+777 PGTSNLRDLGNTAA

-799 HSGPMSLSI
+799 HSGPMSLSM

-839 AENLGIDGDPVK
+839 AENLGVDGDPVK
-851 LVDVILEKI
+851 LVDVILERI
-860 NVNKPNTAPYYFSD
+860 NSNKPNTAPYYFSD
-874 MIPYGASVRT
+874 MIPYGASLRT
-884 DITVVDYRI
+884 DIKIVDYRI
-893 KTYPLSAV
+893 KTYPLTAV

-907 SSKAVGVYLNDV
+907 SNKAVGVYLNDV
-919 QLTYGRDYTFND
+919 QLTYGKDYTFNN

-942 FNNGDIITTLEY
+942 MNNGDTLTTLEY

-974 FEPKIYLDTTLVAPQ
+974 FEPKIYLDTTLIAPQ

-996 GSQIL
+996 GSQVL
-1001 AYNDYRD
+1001 AYGDYRD

-1013 LEKRIFNNIKVEYNP
+1013 LEKRIFNNIKVEYDP
-1028 DIYDINKVIPS
+1028 SVYDINSVIPN
-1039 YNKTNAYTR
+1039 YNKTNVYTR

-1129 WWTSVY
+1129 WWTQVY

-1142 DNRVMWK
+1142 DNRVMWQ
-1149 DISDGMLRAP
+1149 DIADGMLREP

-1167 DYAKPF
+1167 DYVKPF
-1173 LIDHIPVDESGNLVS
+1173 LINHIPVDESGNLVS

-1201 SIDFDFVFGDVAP
+1201 SIDFEFVFGDVAP
-1214 VEASWRRSSHYPFS
+1214 VESSWRRSSHYPFS
-1228 VLIASML
+1228 VLITSML
-1235 LTPANT
+1235 LTPAKT

-1263 TGLRVRPQDI
+1263 TGLRIRPQDVI
-1273 VLPSTYS
+1273 LPSVYS
-1280 SSTRVQTA
+1280 STTRVQTA

-1301 IFSNNLKSYNGY
+1301 IFSNNLKSYEGY
-1313 ASDLASMNIRLAYRV
+1313 ANDLTSMNVRLAYRV

-1342 SKTPSSTGSV
+1342 SKTPSSSGSV

-1366 SPTRKLAYSGIIITR
+1366 SPTKKLSYSGVIITR

-1401 GYSQPGSN
+1401 NYSQPGPN

-1416 ENFSNWTAH
+1416 ENFSNWTAN

-1430 GSIVKYNGSYFKA
+1430 GSIIKYNNGYYKA

-1448 TGADFDSSQFV
+1448 TGASFDSTQFV
-1459 ALPFLPITGGVTAN
+1459 AMPFLPVNGGVTAN
-1473 FRKAWDKTQVL
+1473 FRKSWDKTEIL
-1484 TAPYGA
+1484 TAPYGL
-1490 TFKKIQDVVDFL
+1490 TFKKVQDVVDFL

-1545 TGQDKWSDWT
+1545 SGKDKWSDWT

-1565 VRYNGEYY
+1565 VRFNGEYY
-1573 SAVRNVPAS
+1573 SATRNVPAS
-1582 DVFEYN
+1582 DAFDYN
-1588 NFNKLDGLSVAGASV
+1588 DFNKLDGLSVDGASV
-1603 ISLSPAAGNIEFV
+1603 ISLSPAAGNIEFI

-1623 DINNSFNRYE
+1623 DINNSFNKYE

-1639 TAINTKDLDSYR
+1639 TAINTADLDSYR
-1651 KNNTVTY
+1651 KNNTVSY
-1658 TPKNKDGIYGA
+1658 NPKNSDGIYGA

-1682 NNSTIFNDTIYNPES
+1682 NNTTIFNDTIYNPES
-1697 GYRQERIKLSGYITS
+1697 GYRQERIKVSGYITTG
-1712 NWYGGLDIPGFIF
+1712 WYGGLDIPGFIF
-1725 DAAKIQSW
+1725 DAAKIQNW

-1754 NEFLPGTATFDLT
+1754 NEFLPGTAVFDIS
-1767 KWTELANKPSSQILP
+1767 KWTELAHKPSSQILP

-1795 GLDVDS
+1795 SLDVDS
-1801 FDSAQQSMG
+1801 FDSAQQAMG

-1851 LFNVLSSEDKES
+1851 LFNVLSSENKES

-1870 AVRTGQYGAA
+1870 AVRVGQYGAA
-1880 NSFQQIEF
+1880 NSFQQVEF
-1888 TLDEGLVRNNP
+1888 VLNEGTIRNNP
-1899 QGYLLTNKID
+1899 QGYVLTDKID
-1909 TTLNPFIVQILPS
+1909 KNLNPFIIQILPS
-1922 DVYLPSNGYDSTPWP
+1922 DVYLPSNGYESNLWP
-1937 VLTNYKPLLT
+1937 VLSNYKPLLA

-1957 DLSIGHLSDIVS
+1957 NLSIGQLSEILS

-1994 YRYTLKYTAG
+1994 YRYTLKYATG
-2004 VVSSVTSNTTVKPNT
+2004 VISSVTSNTSVTPNT

-2031 VGDYIGI
+2031 AGDYIGI
-2038 IGTAKING
+2038 TGTTKING

-2057 FTFNLPA
+2057 FTITLAPKQ
-2064 SVVLAPF
+2064 VLAPF

-2081 FVTQRSLNSSI
+2081 FVSQRSLDSSI
-2092 DQLESLLPTTPVAN
+2092 DQLESLLPTTPVAG

-2115 STNTNW
+2115 STSTNW
-2121 ASWIYNPVYNTT
+2121 ASWIYNPVYSTTT
-2133 IITDQIASTN
+2133 INDQIASN
-2143 HNFGRALAMTNAGDT
+2143 GHNFGRAIAMTKTGDT

-2166 QTAIYLKAG
+2166 QTAIYLKSG
-2175 ILTNWTRNQL
+2175 VLTNWTRNQL
-2185 IQAPAISTNYT
+2185 IQTPFISANYT
-2196 TAGTQGTIESF
+2196 TSGVQGTIESF
-2207 NITGLSLT
+2207 NTAGLGLSI
-2215 LSLISG
+2215 SLISG
-2221 GSGYRPANGS
+2221 GTGYRPTNGTQLYS
-2231 QVYANVPLTGGTGS
+2231 NVPLTGGTGS
-2245 GAVANITVFNGV
+2245 GAIANVTVSNGV
-2257 VTTVQLVRYNTQYVS
+2257 VTNVQLIRYNTQYVS
-2272 GQVLTA
+2272 GQVLTI
-2278 DARYLGG
+2278 DQKYLGG
-2285 TVNTPVEVQV
+2285 TSNTPVEIQV
-2295 SNTCGSGYTPSV
+2295 SNNCGSGYTPAV
-2307 GTTVYAN
+2307 GTVVYAN
-2314 VPLIYTTSG
+2314 VPLIYTGSG

-2342 VLLNYGGLNYQV
+2342 IILNYGGLNYQV
-2354 GDRLTVNSSSIG
+2354 NDQLTVDSSHIG
-2366 GTGTGFSVLVGS
+2366 GTGTGFTIRVGS
-2378 VNKNSRAS
+2378 VNKNTRAS
-2386 VATTVAIS
+2386 AATTVAIS

-2400 AIGSPTSSFVATNYK
+2400 AIGSPNSGYVATNYK
-2415 GVYSTPNSTD
+2415 GIYTVPNSTD
-2425 YVANAIVTDGTHYY
+2425 YLAKSIVTDGVNYY
-2439 QTTGA
+2439 QVTSN
-2444 MLHQYTGVTG
+2444 MSHQYSGVTG
-2454 VTQNQAQGARFN
+2454 ITQNQAQGARFN

-2500 IDTVNDITVTVS
+2500 IDTVNDITITVTS
-2512 AINGSTT
+2512 INGSTT
-2519 ILSPGAITGVT
+2519 TLSPGAITGVT
-2530 WSSVS
+2530 ANSVG
-2535 TPSQTYTSLSGN
+2535 TPPQTYTSLGGS
-2547 VILGSG
+2547 VILGTG
-2553 ATFTVKPILPTS
+2553 ATFTVKPVLTG
-2565 NSSYIVTVS
+2565 YVVTVS
-2574 ATGSGYLAGDQ
+2574 ATGNGYLAGDQ
-2585 VLIKGSAVGG
+2585 ILIKGSSVGG
-2595 VDIINDL
+2595 TDIINDL
-2602 LVTLP
+2602 LITLP
-2607 TPISGFVIGYQI
+2607 TPISGFVNSYQI
-2619 VNPYGASAWNQIPY
+2619 VNPYGVSAWNQISY
-2633 VPVDTSTTA
+2633 VPVDTTSPS
-2642 NNSSNTNQGVV
+2642 NNSSYTNQGVV
-2653 SVYKRAFGNSYL
+2653 SLYKRSFGNSYSL
-2665 LADSIVSPSIGFDP
+2665 VDSIVSPSIGLEP
-2679 THVTGEKFGSTL
+2679 TYVTGEQFGATL
-2691 TFNTSELYVGA
+2691 AFNTNELYIGA
-2702 IGYNNNTG
+2702 TGYNNNAG
-2710 RVYKLAYT
+2710 RVYKLIYT
-2718 SNVIVSSAYNPIG
+2718 SNVKVSSAYNPIG
-2731 SSYATLVVTSTTNI
+2731 SSYATLVVTSTTGI
-2745 TPGLIVQGTGFTSG
+2745 TVGLVVQGVGFTSG

-2782 GILNFVTTGWHYS
+2782 GILNFVTTNWQYS
-2795 TTYTGTSSNS
+2795 TNYTGFTGD

-2810 IVVSTD
+2810 INVSND
-2816 SSTLAI
+2816 GLTLAI
-2822 SASGGSVAGQVFVY
+2822 GATGGSRGYVRVY
-2836 KDTGNGFALSQ
+2836 KNSGSGFTLSQ
-2847 TISDTLSRITFGAS
+2847 TISGSTTTFATGIS
-2861 IALSD
+2861 ISD
-2866 SADYLAISNLTASS
+2866 NGTYLAISDNTASTT
-2880 SGVIIYP
+2880 GVVAIYS
-2887 LLSNGQYDLVH
+2887 LLATGQYDLGTPTFV
-2898 TTGIH
+2898 H
-2903 PRPSV
+2903 PRSTI
-2908 SGTFGNKIAFMNGY
+2908 SSHFGTKISFMNDY
-2922 TTLVVFSTVNSSGR
+2922 NTLVVYTSVNSSGR

-2945 QWVYSETIPTTG
+2945 QWVYSETIPMTG
-2957 HSTDALGAGFA
+2957 NSSDALGAGFS
-2968 VGVNQIFAGAPNT
+2968 VGVNQIFVGAPNA
-2981 TENNFTNSGAIYNYY
+2981 TENNFTNSGVIYNYY
-2996 KLPNNYTWTIHTQQ
+2996 KLPNTYTWTIHTSQ

-3015 VKKIKKAFLYDKTSG
+3015 ITKIKKAFLYDKTNG

-3103 DVVYRNSTWNQ
+3103 DIVYRNSTWNQ
-3114 LAAGAS
+3114 LATGAT
-3120 IDVYEWVS
+3120 IDIYEWVS
-3128 STIKPSQW
+3128 SNLKPSQW
-3136 DAQADTNAGLASGI
+3136 DAQADTNAGLADGI
-3150 SGTSLYGDSVYS
+3150 SGKSLYSDKAYSV
-3162 TTQSYDK
+3162 TQSYDK

-3184 KVVIPY
+3184 KAVTPY
-3190 VNGRQM
+3190 INGRHM

-3201 ANLIANPRGQ
+3201 ANLISNPRGQ

-3225 LTNVKGYLTSSNVI
+3225 LTNVKGYTSSSNVV

-3266 INLPKIVEQKW
+3266 IDLPKTIEQKW

-3286 NGKVVPDP
+3286 FGKVVPDP

-3312 FINRF
+3312 VINRF

-3329 VMITNQIAELNISS
+3329 VMITNQVAELNISA
-3343 LESYDKEPTI
+3343 LESYDKEPTVVT
-3353 GSGLYDAILDT
+3353 GLYDAILDT
-3364 DAELPYASVSSFS
+3364 DAELPYASVASF
-3377 APSLVPVITNG
+3377 AVPNLVPIIINNG
-3388 AITGIIINSAGK
+3388 QITGIIINSAGK
-3400 GFVSTINNVA
+3400 GYVSVVNGIA
-3410 TSPYIEIIGS
+3410 TSPYIEIVGS
-3420 GTGAVVRATINAL
+3420 GQGAVVRATINAL
-3433 GQVTGATIISSGAG
+3433 GQVTGATVISSGVG
-3447 YDSNTRCSI
+3447 YDSNTRCVI
-3456 RNYAVLVHSDSQASN
+3456 RNYAVLVHSDSQANN
-3471 QWSVYTY
+3471 QWSIYTY

-3500 YADWFASGYNQFTVE
+3500 YSDWYASGYSQYSLE
-3515 DYAVN
+3515 DYAVD
-3520 TFVDLNSITVKVGQ
+3520 TFVELNSLTIQVGQ
-3534 IVRIRTSNNGG
+3534 VVRIRTSNNGG
-3545 WILLEKYADV
+3545 WLLLEKFANV

-3565 TIGIQNGTIQFSS
+3565 TVGIQNGTIQFSS

-3604 ATELRIILKAIKNN
+3604 ATELRIILNTIKNN
-3618 IFIDSLKQEYL
+3618 IFIDNLKQEYL
-3629 NLFFNSVH
+3629 NLFFNTVH

-3657 QHNVGALDQPV
+3657 QHNVGMLDQPV
-3668 NYPVENLANF
+3668 NYPVDNLSNF
-3678 ENYVSEVKPYRTK
+3678 EDYVSEVKPYRTK

-3710 DFDVM
+3710 DFDLM

-3726 DITVQNG
+3726 DVTVQNG

-3756 IVTELILI
+3756 VVTELILI
-3764 DGGSGYNIPPQVVF
+3764 DGGSGYNIPPHVVF
-3778 NSESGSGATGRA
+3778 NSTSGSGATGRA
-3790 FINNGV
+3790 FIKNGV

-3810 AAPEIVLDGGLSTT
+3810 SVPEIVLDGGLSTV

-3846 KFDRVSQTN
+3846 KFDRVSHTN
-3855 YVTQLQQQQTFLG
+3855 YITQLQQTQTFAG

-3880 PDIRVGQSS
+3880 PDIRIGQSS

-3924 VGNAPAKGTTL
+3924 VGNAPAKGSTL
-3935 SVTYLINSAMLNAA
+3935 SVTYLINTAMLNAA
-3949 DRVEFYYEPGSG
+3949 DRIEFYYEPGSG

-3981 NGLGFNVQTGWGAS
+3981 DGLGFNVKTGWGSS

-4024 LPYVPAANTQLNIYQ
+4024 LPYVPAANTELNIYQ

-4050 SGVYNNQLEFSY
+4050 TGTYNNQLEFSY

-4091 YETTLVVANASG
+4091 YETTLVVASAAG

-4137 FDAVS
+4137 FDTVS
-4142 TPPYSIGQTIIVN
+4142 APPYSVGQTIIVN
-4155 NVLPVAYSGT
+4155 NVLPVAYNGT

-4175 VSYTSTATGVKTQ
+4175 VSYASTATGTKTQ
-4188 SGTIIGSAIHKV
+4188 AGTIIGSAIHKV
-4200 VSVNQGTNTVTL
+4200 VSVNQDTNTVTL
-4212 SRAPDSI
+4212 NRAPDSI
-4219 PSGTLIFTYNFSGS
+4219 PSGTLIFTFNFAGS
-4233 TQLTVADTT
+4233 TQLTVSDTT
-4242 YINVGDVVACSTI
+4242 YINVGDVVACATVK
-4255 NSLIYNSTVTAIID
+4255 SLIYNSTVTGIVD
-4269 SQTVSINSILYTDI
+4269 SQTVALNSILYSDI
-4283 VPSVELTFTKTLET
+4283 NPNIELTFTKTLSQPT
-4297 PADITI
+4297 DITI

-4318 GISDLTVL
+4318 GLSNLSVL

-4339 PHYGTQQQTN
+4339 PYYGTQQQTN
-4349 KNAIMTTPVAT
+4349 KNAIMISPIAT

-4375 ITIPNGYTVSN
+4375 ITIPSGYTVSN

-4392 RRSTSDGS
+4392 RRSTSDV
-4400 ILPNANDYDTSLVG
+4400 LYYQMPTDYDTSLVG
-4414 GDMAYSTATGLA
+4414 GDLAYSTATGLA

-4457 VAIKVF
+4457 VAIKVY

-4468 GAATIVTDNFIAD
+4468 GAANIVTDNFIAN
-4481 GVTKTYTLSQQPNS
+4481 GTTSTYTLTQQPNS

-4520 KKVTLTSKPSANT
+4520 KKITLLSTPPAKTTVT
-4533 IVTIFNI
+4533 VFNI

-4555 DATTTEFVTKA
+4555 DGTTTEFVTKA

-4571 ITAVVYVDG
+4571 ITAVVYIDG

-4587 FKTDGTY
+4587 FKTDATY
-4594 DFANAVGFKFTT
+4594 DFANAVGFKFIN
-4606 PPAAGSLINFII
+4606 PPTVGSLINFVI
-4618 VSGSQQTFVVTNK
+4618 VSGAQQTFVVTNK
-4631 EILATDG
+4631 EIIATNG
-4638 VSLTYSLA
+4638 VSLTYPLA

-4659 LVRVDQTILEGPNDN
+4659 IVRVDQTILSGPNDN
-4674 YFIIEDNQLSYN
+4674 YFTIENNQLNYN
-4686 IDPAKIVPYSATI
+4686 IDPAKIIPYSATI

-4704 IANGV
+4704 IANGI

-4719 DLSGITITLTQNA
+4719 DLSGITITLTKNA
-4732 YTLYMGTTLLV
+4732 YTLYSGTTLLV

-4753 NASAQ
+4753 NPESQ
-4758 TITFTQAYNNTHVV
+4758 TITFTQAYDHTHVV
-4772 EVISSYNHSVLDIRR
+4772 EVISSYNHSVLDIQR

-4794 NVTLTPNT
+4794 NVSLTPNT

-4816 KLDRTIISDDYVWI
+4816 KLERTVLSDSYVWI
-4830 TKNGTLLTPT
+4830 TKNGKLLTPT

-4856 LPNKTDQLT
+4856 LPLGSDQLT

-4870 SNILASGIAY
+4870 SNILSSGIAY
-4880 MQFKDMLNRVTYK
+4880 MQFKDMLNRVSYK
-4893 RLSLEK
+4893 RLSLSK
-4899 RTTLAADLHWNDT
+4899 RTTLANDLHWNDT
-4912 SITLTDASNFDVPN
+4912 SITLVDASNFDVPN

-4939 ERIEYFAKNGN
+4939 ERIEYFAINGN
-4950 IVSRLRRGTLGT
+4950 VLSRLRRGTLGT
-4962 GVYKLH
+4962 GVYTLH

-4987 TTITEQIISDGTN
+4987 TTITEQIISDGT
-5000 SVNLSFAPALGSESD
+5000 STVNLSFAPGLYPIHNA
-5015 PTGVIAWFK
+5015 K
-5024 TSGYTYQGTYNPL
+5024 T
-5037 SSYSINSVVV
+5037 
-5047 YQNTYYVNILS
+5047 
-5058 YSASTSVTILPT
+5058 
-5070 DTKHWKIAPT
+5070 H
-5080 AIPPGY
+5080 AIVAEVPG
-5086 GQCDNIEVFVGG
+5086 DIEVFVGG
-5098 YNDGSAWAS
+5098 YNDGSSWAS
-5107 GIEYSVGDIVNIGS
+5107 GVSYNVGDIVNIGS

-5130 TSGATFNADS
+5130 TAGATFSADS
-5140 TNWTFFIG
+5140 SNWTFFIG

-5173 TLDADF
+5173 QLPADF
-5179 AVDGSSRQIRLTN
+5179 TVDGVSKSITLTN
-5192 LLNKGTH
+5192 LLNKGTQI
-5199 VTVIKQIGTAWD
+5199 TVIKQIGTAWD
-5211 GDKNNPVNILN
+5211 GNKNNPVNILN
-5222 DNSKIAEFLKVSP
+5222 DNSKISEFLKVSP
-5235 GIWYTDYKS
+5235 GVWYTDYKS